1 MKVFL
6 SWSGEMSRELA
17 EALRDWL
24 PSVLQSVKPFFTPSD
39 IEKGARWS
47 KDIAQELDAS
57 TVGIFCL
64 TKENLTKPWIMFEAG
79 ALSKNLDVAR
89 VCPILFGVDN
99 AELQGPLVQFQA
111 SPFTEGEMR
120 KLVRTLNLSS
130 GEHKLDD
137 SVLSNVFTMWWPTLQ
152 DKVNKILQKYA
163 DQPSDKANER
173 SDRELIEEI
182 LQLTRLGS
190 KAPRRSK
197 AERDVDSSALKYAMN
212 KLLALGKS
220 ASTAPIMSTSK
231 LLATLTDICHALEF
245 TADELELGVDEN
257 RAEFQEWLKSIEIR
271 TSPA

>member
-57 TVGIFCL
+57 TIGIFCL

-79 ALSKNLDVAR
+79 ALSKNLDIAR

-120 KLVRTLNLSS
+120 KLIRTLNNTL
-130 GEHKLDD
+130 GDGKLDD
-137 SVLSNVFTMWWPTLQ
+137 AVLNSVFQMWWPTLQ
-152 DKVNKILQKYA
+152 EKVKKILEKYA
-163 DQPSDKANER
+163 KQPTEKKSER
-173 SDRELIEEI
+173 TDRELIEEI
-182 LQLTRLGS
+182 LQLTRLEVKS
-190 KAPRRSK
+190 QRRNKSEK
-197 AERDVDSSALKYAMN
+197 GAEVNALLYAERKLMDLSAMLPSAMHRDVRDIGEAIDFA
-212 KLLALGKS
+212 ARELGIS
-220 ASTAPIMSTSK
+220 PADRS
-231 LLATLTDICHALEF
+231 EF
-245 TADELELGVDEN
+245 TD
-257 RAEFQEWLKSIEIR
+257 WLKKDVTVPRS
-271 TSPA
+271 